1 MKTENRL
8 TLRKALLAAAVS
20 FGYLAAARAF
30 TTAGQAEPQP
40 AEISCFDAAYGQPC
54 RGAASAKP
62 PIQWAERAGDLD
74 FDLKAWAAAQAKR

>member
-1 MKTENRL
+1 MKTENRQ

-20 FGYLAAARAF
+20 FGYLAAALAF

-54 RGAASAKP
+54 RGAPSVKS
-62 PIQWAERAGDLD
+62 PINGAVRAGAHD
-74 FDLKAWAAAQAKR
+74 FDLKAWAAEQGR